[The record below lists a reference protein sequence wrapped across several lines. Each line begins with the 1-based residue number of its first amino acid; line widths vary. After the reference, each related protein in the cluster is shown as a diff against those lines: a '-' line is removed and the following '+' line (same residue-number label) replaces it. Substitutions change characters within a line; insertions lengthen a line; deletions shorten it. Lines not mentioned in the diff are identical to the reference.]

1 MGRGEVVQWEDGRGV
16 REERI
21 SSSEVGGMGRG
32 DEAQQEDG
40 WGDGDER
47 NNSRL
52 AVWVGEIQ
60 LDGRTGE

>member
-1 MGRGEVVQWEDGRGV
+1 
-16 REERI
+16 
-21 SSSEVGGMGRG
+21 MGRG
-32 DEAQQEDG
+32 DAAQQEDG

-60 LDGRTGE
+60 LVGRTGE